1 MTTTASSCSNSRS
14 IAAVA
19 LSSTLFLFSL
29 SGLVI
34 LKGNIIQPAV
44 STGPLRQSRTVL
56 ATKAQVFSFA
66 NIHDDL
72 ASSDDATEPYYIFL
86 QKFPLEYTFRS
97 IFHTE
102 IILCPRATFSD
113 DDFLATLDNMLAT
126 LEPSRFFKKNGNQA
140 GTSMEPSEKAPFVE
154 VPKDKWL
161 TQSSP
166 GCIQL
171 GYGGSSCTTPCC
183 SVPHT
188 SKNVAYALNSQEAVI
203 PNAMGEYKELFL
215 YGSTQMK
222 NGEDAAFKAVCHGHY
237 GAIEEGRLPPCVSN
251 WAGTDYNPL
260 TNNCNTFTSTLLK
273 CVFGLTDAKPSLW
286 VSDLMNIK
294 CPMVKGEDGQ
304 SDIEHCMIPNYELIS
319 GSGDAFVK
327 SE

>member
-1 MTTTASSCSNSRS
+1 MTSTAGSSSNSS
-14 IAAVA
+14 NIIA
-19 LSSTLFLFSL
+19 LSSALFLLSL
-29 SGLVI
+29 SLLAI
-34 LKGNIIQPAV
+34 PKGNIIEPTA

-56 ATKAQVFSFA
+56 ASSAL
-66 NIHDDL
+66 IGDDP
-72 ASSDDATEPYYIFL
+72 ASSDDDTEFYYIFL
-86 QKFPLEYTFRS
+86 QKFPLEHTFRS

-102 IILCPRATFSD
+102 VVLCPRATFSD
-113 DDFLATLDNMLAT
+113 DDFVSTLDGMLAT
-126 LEPSRFFKKNGNQA
+126 LTPSRFSIINGDEA
-140 GTSMEPSEKAPFVE
+140 GSSMAPGEKVPFVE
-154 VPKDKWL
+154 VSKDIWS

-183 SVPHT
+183 SVPHK
-188 SKNVAYALNSQEAVI
+188 SKNVAYALNSLEAVI

-222 NGEDAAFKAVCHGHY
+222 HAEDAAFRAICHGHY

-273 CVFGLTDAKPSLW
+273 CVFGLSDAKPSLW
-286 VSDLMNIK
+286 VSDLINVK
-294 CPMVKGEDGQ
+294 CPIEKGEDGQ
-304 SDIEHCMIPNYELIS
+304 SDIEHCMIPGNYVAGMTPGEVS
-319 GSGDAFVK
+319 VK
-327 SE
+327 LE